1 VGFENAR
8 VFWTRHV
15 YSIVFPWFPW
25 WNAHF
30 WWLVPQFNWVPLKNP
45 LVYHHG
51 ARLKK
56 ATLKYSISHDP
67 NIQHP
72 ISMVTKKMWKFPTST
87 IVSFRWCFILGE
99 KGSNILLSS
108 IVFGQTHSHI
118 SVHWYIQCWPI
129 PQPYVPL
136 SYMGWMRVIHGNLYD
151 GYIVCMW
158 ILYRYIVYTYMQ
170 KSLQKSNG
178 LMTKNQVLGISKF
191 WPWHMFVITVPVY
204 RTTFRRR
211 PLQKSN
217 FGH

>member
-1 VGFENAR
+1 
-8 VFWTRHV
+8 
-15 YSIVFPWFPW
+15 
-25 WNAHF
+25 
-30 WWLVPQFNWVPLKNP
+30 
-45 LVYHHG
+45 
-51 ARLKK
+51 
-56 ATLKYSISHDP
+56 
-67 NIQHP
+67 
-72 ISMVTKKMWKFPTST
+72 MWKFPIST

-129 PQPYVPL
+129 PQAYVPS
-136 SYMGWMRVIHGNLYD
+136 SYMGWMRAIHPILDICMMDILCVCEY
-151 GYIVCMW
+151 YIH
-158 ILYRYIVYTYMQ
+158 ISYIYIYVYTYMQ

-191 WPWHMFVITVPVY
+191 WPWHIFVITVPVY

-217 FGH
+217 FGHQNQLFGWDLLSK